1 MTTGVTSTDN
11 VPTNFSELIGND
23 VKSNDFKFSVIYN
36 WTICQKWKLYADL
49 NYNLFKTDNH
59 NAYSMNET
67 LLNDVYSTH
76 KKNYY
81 KGTVDAVFSPNDRLS
96 VDFGYSATW
105 ALYRFGQR
113 NIPVTKSDENRH
125 NVFSYLDY
133 TLNDKLSGRVGLAFE
148 SIHISD
154 KVTSNIYNQLLPA
167 ASLNF
172 VPSQNVQVSAD
183 YSTRM
188 EYPKLYQLSRCC
200 GRISSWRVFISPPSM
215 LSATIIV
222 M

>member
-1 MTTGVTSTDN
+1 MTTK
-11 VPTNFSELIGND
+11 FSELIGND

-49 NYNLFKTDNH
+49 NYNLFKTDNR
-59 NAYSMNET
+59 NAYSMHES

-81 KGTVDAVFSPNDRLS
+81 KGTVDAVFSPNDKLS

-125 NVFSYLDY
+125 NVFS
-133 TLNDKLSGRVGLAFE
+133 
-148 SIHISD
+148 
-154 KVTSNIYNQLLPA
+154 
-167 ASLNF
+167 
-172 VPSQNVQVSAD
+172 
-183 YSTRM
+183 
-188 EYPKLYQLSRCC
+188 
-200 GRISSWRVFISPPSM
+200 
-215 LSATIIV
+215 
-222 M
+222 

>member
-1 MTTGVTSTDN
+1 
-11 VPTNFSELIGND
+11 
-23 VKSNDFKFSVIYN
+23 
-36 WTICQKWKLYADL
+36 
-49 NYNLFKTDNH
+49 
-59 NAYSMNET
+59 MNET

-81 KGTVDAVFSPNDRLS
+81 KGTVDAVFSPNDKLS

-148 SIHISD
+148 SIHISE
-154 KVTSNIYNQLLPA
+154 T
-167 ASLNF
+167 
-172 VPSQNVQVSAD
+172 VSVIAH
-183 YSTRM
+183 
-188 EYPKLYQLSRCC
+188 
-200 GRISSWRVFISPPSM
+200 RI
-215 LSATIIV
+215 
-222 M
+222 